1 MTQSETEVNK
11 FMKWGSFFSP
21 KPACAPK
28 MDFNLNP
35 WAKDRK
41 IKRQTPWEIQNDQDY
56 VLGKATRLCDLEIIS
71 KILTQLTIGDFIT
84 TMKNPAFGKDPAK
97 REIII
102 DETKTFLNLKQMEN
116 IIKTIIAYD
125 KQCLNNDGFKFNKI
139 AYNAKSKINSLNVT
153 ELNSDYCENKAP
165 GGPFNPN
172 SYL

>member
-1 MTQSETEVNK
+1 M
-11 FMKWGSFFSP
+11 GSFFSP

-41 IKRQTPWEIQNDQDY
+41 IKSDTQNVWLIQNKKDY

-71 KILTQLTIGDFIT
+71 KILTRLTIGDFIT
-84 TMKNPAFGKDPAK
+84 IMENPAYINDTAT

-125 KQCLNNDGFKFNKI
+125 KQCLNDDGFKFNEI
-139 AYNAKSKINSLNVT
+139 AANAKSNINYSEVTVLDSADCKSL
-153 ELNSDYCENKAP
+153 
-165 GGPFNPN
+165 
-172 SYL
+172 